1 MKIYIAL
8 MNKILIIPF
17 FILSFLQVIGQTH
30 PCGFTNTMNDR
41 YAEEPFLL
49 EMRAAY
55 EIEIQ
60 QIINSKSS
68 FAQKT
73 IPVVIH
79 VIYNDSYSNISSSQV
94 ASAITAINEDFNA
107 GNSDFSSVI
116 SAFSGVKSN
125 LNINFEL
132 ANLDPSGNATSGI
145 TRTQSDFTDSAGENV
160 KFLVNWDSDM
170 YLNIWV
176 VDNIE
181 SGAGAYAYYP
191 GTAPNGNEGIVCR
204 HSQFGTSGTS
214 SSSNFSATTLTHEIG
229 HYLNLAHTWGNSND
243 AELEANCNED
253 DGVSDTP
260 NTAGT
265 LYGCNTNQSTCG
277 SLDNVQNYMDYTECT
292 NMFTTGQRSRVHAAL
307 HSSQGGRV
315 NLWQYENLIATG
327 LVDDSSCD
335 EELITVQI
343 HTGTYAN
350 EVSWVILTQGG
361 DGVAGGG
368 GTYSDNSDYYTSVC
382 LEQGSYTFESIDSY
396 GDGWN
401 GGYYNVRN
409 CDNVII
415 ANNSNPTGNGASES
429 FIVADCGSVPGCT
442 NPDATNYNP
451 LASEDD
457 GTCLLPGCTNYNAE
471 NYNPDANEDDGTCI
485 LNGCTDA
492 TAINYN
498 SLATIDDDTC
508 EYVEVPSLFNYE
520 LTGGN
525 HTVVLPEEMSFNL
538 LNTPLANFDVVGVFY
553 DDINGTEHCAGYA
566 IWQGTTNSIAV
577 QGDDATTEEIDGLV
591 EGGTFKIKVWD
602 QSEDLF
608 LDCIVHYLASMP
620 NQAEYTTNGISA
632 ITDGSAI
639 PPVTSQLIELPLGWS
654 LFSTYLVLEN
664 MDVEVALSSVFENI
678 VIVKDFQG
686 NAYLADW
693 GFNGIGDLVH
703 GDGYQIKMMLGST
716 LELSGDYYAP
726 EEVQITLP
734 LGWSIFGYLRT
745 QAADCIAVIQSI
757 SNEVVIVKNSSG
769 AAYLPSWDFNGI
781 GNLKP
786 GEGYQIKMNS
796 TQILEFNSNLE
807 NY

>member
-1 MKIYIAL
+1 MKIYLAL
-8 MNKILIIPF
+8 MHKILIIPF
-17 FILSFLQVIGQTH
+17 FILSFLQVIAQTH

-41 YAEEPFLL
+41 YAEKPSLL

-116 SAFSGVKSN
+116 SSFSGVKSN

-145 TRTQSDFTDSAGENV
+145 TRTQSDLTDSAGENV
-160 KFLVNWDSDM
+160 KALVNWDSDM

-191 GTAPNGNEGIVCR
+191 GTAPSGNEGIVCR
-204 HSQFGTSGTS
+204 HSQFGTWGTS

-260 NTAGT
+260 NTTGT

-327 LVDDSSCD
+327 LADDSSCV
-335 EELITVQI
+335 EELVTVQI
-343 HTGTYAN
+343 HTGTYAS

-382 LEQGSYTFESIDSY
+382 LEQGSFTFESIDSY

-415 ANNSNPTGNGASES
+415 ANNSNPTGNGATES

-442 NPDATNYNP
+442 NSDATNYNP

-457 GTCLLPGCTNYNAE
+457 GTCLIPGCTDYNAE

-485 LNGCTDA
+485 LNGCTDE

-508 EYVEVPSLFNYE
+508 EYVQVPSLFNFE
-520 LTGGN
+520 LTGAN
-525 HTVVLPEEMSFNL
+525 HTVVLPEDMSFSL
-538 LNTPLANFDVVGVFY
+538 LNTPLANFDVIGVFY

-566 IWQGTTNSIAV
+566 IWQSTTNSIAV

-608 LDCIVHYLASMP
+608 FDCIVHYLASMP
-620 NQAEYTTNGISA
+620 NQGEYTTNGISA

-664 MDVEVALSSVFENI
+664 MDVEVALSPVFENI

-703 GDGYQIKMMLGST
+703 GDGYQIKMMLGSI

-734 LGWSIFGYLRT
+734 FGWSIFGYLRT